1 MKINKTAISA
11 LTLSSLLMISN
22 SPAYAVTT
30 ITIGVDP
37 NTEAVVG
44 ELISSFEVQF
54 CEDPSSSFGELTCEI
69 PLLIWDSA
77 DIRDDIVNSGSAATN
92 FDLFI
97 SSNTDSSDLY
107 DKYQFSH
114 PNVVVGKPFDIASD
128 SVILLSAFPG
138 PGIDVS
144 SGFPKHLA
152 EGIKFAMADP
162 VTDAYGVVSAQ
173 ILASSPNLKS
183 ALSHA
188 EATVGAI
195 AAYSQAQLYDP
206 TQPWGTP
213 FAFVPKSAACWQSK
227 APLEYSTY
235 DFSQQ
240 EKLKKI
246 NSIKVTGITIGRER
260 NKEETALLNSFISY
274 ITGKSNGNGSA
285 NTAAEVLHDEYCY
298 VPSTAKK
305 ETEAN

>member
-1 MKINKTAISA
+1 MKFNQASLGT
-11 LTLSSLLMISN
+11 LTLSSLLMMSAA
-22 SPAYAVTT
+22 PAYAVTT
-30 ITIGVDP
+30 ITIAVDW
-37 NTEAVVG
+37 NTAAVVG
-44 ELISSFEVQF
+44 ELISSFEIQF
-54 CEDPSSSFGELTCEI
+54 CADPSSSVGDLTCDI
-69 PLLIWDSA
+69 PLWITDSA

-92 FDLFI
+92 YDLFI
-97 SSNTDSSDLY
+97 SSNSDSSDLY

-128 SVILLSAFPG
+128 SVILFSAFPG

-144 SGFPKHLA
+144 SGIPKHLA

-162 VTDAYGVVSAQ
+162 VTDAYGAVSAR

-188 EATVGAI
+188 EASGSGTL
-195 AAYSQAQLYDP
+195 AYSQAQLYDP

-213 FAFVPKSAACWQSK
+213 FAFAPKSAACGQSK
-227 APLEYSTY
+227 APLEFSTY

-240 EKLKKI
+240 EKLKEI

-285 NTAAEVLHDEYCY
+285 NTAAEVLQDEYCY
-298 VPSTAKK
+298 LPITSKQG
-305 ETEAN
+305 N